1 MRYGAGL
8 KLVPAALLAIAI
20 AGTAMA
26 QSASQ
31 SMREAGESTENAVSH
46 AWHGT
51 KTEVKD
57 TDITAKVKT
66 ALHEDKLT
74 KGADIHITTVAG
86 VVTLRGTVPSEQTAA
101 RAASVT
107 RETTG
112 VKGVKN
118 RLRTE

>member
-1 MRYGAGL
+1 MKYTASL
-8 KLVPAALLAIAI
+8 KFIPAVLLVIAL
-20 AGTAMA
+20 AGTARA

-31 SMREAGESTENAVSH
+31 SMHEAGESTENALSH

-51 KTEVKD
+51 KTAFKD
-57 TDITAKVKT
+57 TDVTAKVKT
-66 ALHEDKLT
+66 ALHGDKLT
-74 KGADIHITTVAG
+74 KGADIHVTTVAG
-86 VVTLRGTVPSEQTAA
+86 VVTLRGTVPSEQVAA

-118 RLRTE
+118 RLRIE